1 MCYRRAPAG
10 GGMSI
15 VVAVRAMSAVMRRAA
30 ARGAVPCRI
39 SPAVSYFILR
49 NTVFLLIVPLLVS
62 GVQHA
67 VLSSR
72 AVFACTVAVSFQ
84 SGNTGY
90 RVPRFASSYLIAS
103 SCLVS
108 SRFTFRFA
116 SSLRLTSTRLAI
128 RFARYGKREGVLFD
142 YSYA

>member
-1 MCYRRAPAG
+1 
-10 GGMSI
+10 MSI
-15 VVAVRAMSAVMRRAA
+15 AVAVRAMSAVMRRAA

-72 AVFACTVAVSFQ
+72 VVFACTVAVSFQ

-90 RVPRFASSYLIAS
+90 RVPRFASSYLIVS
-103 SCLVS
+103 SCLGISSHRFVS
-108 SRFTFRFA
+108 SRLIDSFRFDTCGDT
-116 SSLRLTSTRLAI
+116 LRSI
-128 RFARYGKREGVLFD
+128 REAGRECHSIIYIGVGF
-142 YSYA
+142 